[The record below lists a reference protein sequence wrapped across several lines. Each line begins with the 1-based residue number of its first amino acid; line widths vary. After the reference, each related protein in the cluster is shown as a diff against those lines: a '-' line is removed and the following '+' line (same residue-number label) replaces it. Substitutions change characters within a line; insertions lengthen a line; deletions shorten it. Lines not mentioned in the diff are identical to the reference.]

1 MFPYSIGLWGNGK
14 KNGIVMIT
22 SAVVFDHRG
31 RAKKREEGPVEI
43 RVTVD
48 RKPYYVQTGVKIL
61 RQEFAG
67 GSVVDRA
74 DADVLNER
82 IRIIKER
89 VMAAINEFLANGT
102 PIDMPTIRKRVWGS
116 SMGDHSMLNWIED
129 QLPLLGLK
137 EGTMKHYR
145 TLLLRLREYELLTN
159 WHDLT
164 TENLY
169 KWNAWLHGLKGWD
182 GKPISDAAV
191 YNYHKCLKALISRA
205 CRMGIVTSNPYERL
219 RGEFR
224 RGDRETVE
232 YLTEDEMQRIA
243 SLELVPGSQLE
254 KARDLFVF
262 QMWTGLAYSDAQNF
276 DIRRYKLEDGVLTY
290 VGERIKTGVNYVS
303 RLLPP
308 AVAIL
313 EKYGMQTPKIGNAD
327 YNHLLKGIGI
337 AAGIHT
343 PLHSHMARHSFAT
356 YMLNNDVS
364 LDSVSVMLGHTNTVQ
379 TRRYAK
385 TLAKTVKDDFDKI
398 AEKMKNRQP

>member
-43 RVTVD
+43 RVTVE

-89 VMAAINEFLANGT
+89 VMASINECLANGT

-116 SMGDHSMLNWIED
+116 SMGDHSMLSWIED

-137 EGTMKHYR
+137 EGTLKHYR

-182 GKPISDAAV
+182 GKLISDAAV

-205 CRMGIVTSNPYERL
+205 CRMGVVTSNPYDRL
-219 RGEFR
+219 RGEFK
-224 RGDRETVE
+224 RGDRETVD
-232 YLTEDEMQRIA
+232 YLTEEQMQKIQQLQ
-243 SLELVPGSQLE
+243 LEPGSTLD

-262 QMWTGLAYSDAQNF
+262 QMYGQQWLRG
-276 DIRRYKLEDGVLTY
+276 
-290 VGERIKTGVNYVS
+290 S
-303 RLLPP
+303 RL
-308 AVAIL
+308 VCH
-313 EKYGMQTPKIGNAD
+313 TS
-327 YNHLLKGIGI
+327 
-337 AAGIHT
+337 AGCF
-343 PLHSHMARHSFAT
+343 LQQS
-356 YMLNNDVS
+356 
-364 LDSVSVMLGHTNTVQ
+364 
-379 TRRYAK
+379 RYWRNMTTSCHIWT
-385 TLAKTVKDDFDKI
+385 TLTTTGT
-398 AEKMKNRQP
+398 